1 MVRRRGASVRGTP
14 SGVEVELPILPQ
26 LRATI
31 DASACGDLTFLT
43 SEWGK
48 PFTVNSLGNKMRDWC
63 DQAELPHC
71 TLHGL
76 RKAGATIAAE
86 NGATDEQLMA
96 IFGWTTKQQTTHYT
110 RRRNAAGWLDR
121 PPISWLFRNKSGR
134 NCPTEKVDDKEWDKN
149 QKKVRQIN
157 TGIKVVV
164 PLAGIEPAL
173 LAELDFESS
182 ASTNSAI
189 GAQAG
194 RPGWARTIRLEARS
208 STGQF
213 RGCGLRSGL
222 AFRFRE
228 ATAIVRR
235 EKSF

>member
-1 MVRRRGASVRGTP
+1 MRQFEARHPIGSKARLALHLGLFTGLRRQDLAILGRQHVKNGWLHIRPQKTSQS

-26 LRATI
+26 LTATI

-110 RRRNAAGWLDR
+110 KKAQRRRMAEHAAHLLVIPEQNQDKIV
-121 PPISWLFRNKSGR
+121 PPKKARATGGTKTRKSSD
-134 NCPTEKVDDKEWDKN
+134 NST
-149 QKKVRQIN
+149 
-157 TGIKVVV
+157 
-164 PLAGIEPAL
+164 PA
-173 LAELDFESS
+173 
-182 ASTNSAI
+182 
-189 GAQAG
+189 
-194 RPGWARTIRLEARS
+194 
-208 STGQF
+208 
-213 RGCGLRSGL
+213 
-222 AFRFRE
+222 
-228 ATAIVRR
+228 
-235 EKSF
+235 